1 MHLGKK
7 FLIATLSLLAATG
20 IAACGGSG
28 STTKTTNTPS
38 GGSTPTASISL
49 SQLNNTFSAMS
60 QLKSVAAKGT
70 GSIAAILPDTTSS
83 QRWTEF
89 DAPYITEAALKAGI
103 PKSDIN
109 VQNAKGSDST
119 FYAIAQADIAK
130 GATVLLTT
138 PEDSATGAR
147 VERYAAAHGVKV
159 IDYDRLTLGGS
170 RPYYVSFN
178 NVTVGQKIGQGYVSC
193 VNNWDGHKQ
202 PSQDVLVMHGAAT
215 DNNATLFYQGYN
227 GVIAPLVKSGKY
239 KAILGISGGNL
250 KFTAGTWDPPT
261 QLKEFQA
268 IWSKDRSSVTGAII
282 PNDETGSPILNFL
295 HTQGVKPYTFPMTG
309 QDATPPGLQGIVAG
323 YQCGTVYKP
332 VFLEA
337 GAAVALAV
345 YLRAGEKPP
354 ASLVNSTTPD
364 TTEHKNVPSALLT
377 PEWVTQ
383 KNIKSTVLADN
394 FVPKKDVCVGTF
406 NRVNL
411 ASACAKEGI

>member
-1 MHLGKK
+1 VNLLKGKMVTGAA
-7 FLIATLSLLAATG
+7 LVAGIAVAAGGAASTSVAAT
-20 IAACGGSG
+20 ANVKVQAH
-28 STTKTTNTPS
+28 
-38 GGSTPTASISL
+38 TASISL
-49 SQLNNTFSAMS
+49 SQLNNTFSALS

-70 GSIAAILPDTTSS
+70 GGIDAILPDTTSS
-83 QRWTEF
+83 ERWTEF
-89 DAPYITEAALKAGI
+89 DAPDITAAALKAGI

-119 FYAIAQADIAK
+119 FYSIAQADIAK
-130 GATVLLTT
+130 GAKVLLTT
-138 PEDSATGAR
+138 PEDSSTGTK
-147 VERYAAAHGVKV
+147 VEKYAAAHGVKV

-193 VNNWDGHKQ
+193 VNNWDGHKA
-202 PSQDVLVMHGAAT
+202 PSQDVLVMHGATT

-227 GVIAPLVKSGKY
+227 SVIAPLVKSGKY
-239 KAILGISGGNL
+239 KAILGISGSNL

-261 QLKEFQA
+261 ALTEFKA
-268 IWSKDRSSVTGAII
+268 EWAHYRSTMTGAVL
-282 PNDETGSPILNFL
+282 PNDENASPIINFL

-309 QDATPPGLQGIVAG
+309 QDATPPGLQAIVAG

-354 ASLVNSTTPD
+354 ASLVNATTPD

-383 KNIKSTVLADN
+383 KNMKSTILSDN
-394 FVPKKDVCVGTF
+394 FVPKKDICAGTF
-406 NRVNL
+406 NGVNL
-411 ASACAKEGI
+411 ASACAKEGV